1 VVRHIVNDVDSF
13 RLARYARFLSVKN
26 ADSYTM

>member
-1 VVRHIVNDVDSF
+1 MVRHIVNDIDPF
-13 RLARYARFLSVKN
+13 HLARYARFLSVKN